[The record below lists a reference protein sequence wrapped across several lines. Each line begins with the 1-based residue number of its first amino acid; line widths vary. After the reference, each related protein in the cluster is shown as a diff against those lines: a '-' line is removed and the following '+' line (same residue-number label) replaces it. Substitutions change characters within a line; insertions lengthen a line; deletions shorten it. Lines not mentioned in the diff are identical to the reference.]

1 MSRPGDRTKNYQ
13 PTQLDQGIAAVL
25 VAISRRDRGRM
36 AGPASRIQH
45 RAAGAKQSI
54 APRLTGLALVL
65 ATPLRWLPA
74 RKSVTPALS
83 SRCDRRYSRQN
94 DPCFR
99 CHADPS
105 RIDTKVLGIPSSNC
119 FAPVPLA

>member
-13 PTQLDQGIAAVL
+13 PTQLDQGIAAVIA
-25 VAISRRDRGRM
+25 VAW

-119 FAPVPLA
+119 FAPAPLA